1 MGTQV
6 SRASSTVLP
15 GQGAKPT
22 LLTAAACDYRTCYRQ
37 GLCRCVQSKDLEME
51 IHPALIIP
59 AGQWTHKGEAEENL
73 TWKKKAMC
81 PWEQGLNCDVG
92 ILVRA

>member
-1 MGTQV
+1 
-6 SRASSTVLP
+6 
-15 GQGAKPT
+15 
-22 LLTAAACDYRTCYRQ
+22 
-37 GLCRCVQSKDLEME
+37 ME